1 MVTSC
6 PQCSAGLAEY
16 DSEAGANFCQS
27 CGFQVS
33 VEELCSEVERN
44 PDGQQYGTFV
54 AANGRVA
61 GGCGRDGHFT
71 PGGNTKQAVPDKAFK
86 EIQGQAER
94 LGIMEPVKGDATF
107 YLETAY
113 PMLITRGGRF
123 TTDTVAAACLYAA
136 VRHKNMPISI
146 AEMATAIGKPRHTV
160 GAAYIALLRVLGLR
174 MPAFVDFSK
183 YIQRHIAQLPP
194 LRNSTK
200 QASVMSSFE
209 KLMQWALKNEAV
221 LAGNTSS
228 LAAAALLLVT
238 QAYQIKLT
246 PEAVAA
252 VFTAKRT
259 TMSKHVLEIRT
270 ALVAAAQLVPWLQDI
285 DRSNV
290 TSHLRVIIEVA
301 NAVGSAQAEQVAQ
314 ADIGDN
320 TSPASPDQSTA
331 LESGV
336 SAGIAEAP
344 VLAEHIQ
351 QPGITQ
357 KVYLSRK
364 RRRCEGQADAA
375 YNNSLAVSVQ
385 PPQRGSAFVVPDL
398 DSKQFAEETVIKE
411 HEWPQYIHM
420 PKRLRCSTGSHAKK
434 ALHADIPAC

>member
-1 MVTSC
+1 M
-6 PQCSAGLAEY
+6 
-16 DSEAGANFCQS
+16 
-27 CGFQVS
+27 
-33 VEELCSEVERN
+33 
-44 PDGQQYGTFV
+44 
-54 AANGRVA
+54 
-61 GGCGRDGHFT
+61 
-71 PGGNTKQAVPDKAFK
+71 
-86 EIQGQAER
+86 
-94 LGIMEPVKGDATF
+94 
-107 YLETAY
+107 
-113 PMLITRGGRF
+113 
-123 TTDTVAAACLYAA
+123 
-136 VRHKNMPISI
+136 
-146 AEMATAIGKPRHTV
+146 
-160 GAAYIALLRVLGLR
+160 
-174 MPAFVDFSK
+174 
-183 YIQRHIAQLPP
+183 
-194 LRNSTK
+194 
-200 QASVMSSFE
+200 
-209 KLMQWALKNEAV
+209 
-221 LAGNTSS
+221 
-228 LAAAALLLVT
+228 
-238 QAYQIKLT
+238 QIKLT